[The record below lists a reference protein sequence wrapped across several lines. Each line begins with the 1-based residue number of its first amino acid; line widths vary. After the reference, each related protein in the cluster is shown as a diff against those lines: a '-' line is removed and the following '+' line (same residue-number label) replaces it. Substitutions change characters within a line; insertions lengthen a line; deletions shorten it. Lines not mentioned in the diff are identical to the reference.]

1 MAIAIALRRARKAI
15 PIRGWERVF
24 RYVFNPDEQT
34 PFEFE
39 RPLYEGIYISD
50 ASRFIDWS
58 ALLYG
63 AYEQHDVE
71 AMRSLLLTIRNPIV
85 LDVGANTGH
94 HAIAIGALARQVHA
108 FEPYPPVRAVLERN
122 VARNKHMAII
132 VHPIALSSQNSRL
145 RFCPPTTN
153 NAGTGSLSPT
163 GSIEV
168 LGRTG
173 DKYLAEVG
181 IAEVDMIKIDV
192 EGHELEVLRGLKDT
206 IRHCEPILIVEATT
220 GVASLEE
227 FLPSEYRYFVASR
240 RRLITPP
247 NVFCVPS
254 SRACCI
260 GNTQLHEQTL
270 GLK

>member
-1 MAIAIALRRARKAI
+1 MRPKHATHSRRPSGFSWRRA
-15 PIRGWERVF
+15 
-24 RYVFNPDEQT
+24 
-34 PFEFE
+34 
-39 RPLYEGIYISD
+39 
-50 ASRFIDWS
+50 
-58 ALLYG
+58 
-63 AYEQHDVE
+63 
-71 AMRSLLLTIRNPIV
+71 
-85 LDVGANTGH
+85 
-94 HAIAIGALARQVHA
+94 LAQD
-108 FEPYPPVRAVLERN
+108 LERN

-220 GVASLEE
+220 DVASLEQ

-247 NVFCVPS
+247 NSNSGRNVFCVPS
-254 SRACCI
+254 SRARCI